1 MAGTILAGG
10 KSSKMDQFKYKVEI
24 PDIEYWQKMIKCQY
38 ACPVLTPAGRY
49 VTSIA
54 EGDYEGAYNLARLP
68 NPFVYVCGRV
78 CDHPCETECR
88 RGDIDEPISIRA
100 MKRVATD
107 HHSLSLGHAPGL
119 ASKERN
125 NRRVAVVGGGPA
137 GFSCGHDLA
146 RLGYSVTMF
155 ESSPVAGG
163 MLYLGLPEYR
173 LSRDIIR
180 LEIDAII
187 NLGVELKT
195 NNALGRDFSLKDLKE
210 EGFEAIFIAIGAHKS
225 KDLSIEGV
233 DLDGVLK
240 GVDFLLNVNLGYKV
254 DLGKKVVVIGG
265 GNVAMDVARSAMREV
280 AASLIPGGLEEM
292 REAVEVARLAL
303 RRGAREVRLV
313 CLESR
318 KEMPAHPWEVQ
329 EAEEEGILIHPS
341 LGPKRIIGRS
351 GKVAGLETIDVE
363 SVFDRDGRFNPS
375 FKSGTEKIIGCE
387 SVILA
392 IGQASDLSFIT
403 KEDGIEI
410 TRRGTI
416 AVNERTLAT
425 TACGIYAGG
434 DVAFGPRNV
443 IQAVADGQKAASAI
457 DNYLRVKKV
466 TRKIGRFVKVKDHA
480 MPKGYDAIKRQ
491 KMPALPLDRRIGIAE
506 VELGFSDEIAKEEGK
521 RCLKCYINTIF
532 DDTKC
537 ILCGGCVDVCPEYC
551 LKMVV
556 LDKIEGDE
564 NLVKLVGKKT
574 GAATAM
580 IKDEDRCIRCGL
592 CVKRCPTGAIS
603 MEIFE
608 LEVLES
614 EEDK

>member
-1 MAGTILAGG
+1 MPN
-10 KSSKMDQFKYKVEI
+10 SMEQFKYKVEI
-24 PDIEYWQKMIKCQY
+24 PDMEYWQKMIKCQY

-54 EGDYEGAYNLARLP
+54 EGDYEKAYDFARLP

-78 CDHPCETECR
+78 CDHPCETACR

-107 HHSLSLGHAPGL
+107 HHSLSLGHAHGHIV
-119 ASKERN
+119 KEKN
-125 NRRVAVVGGGPA
+125 NRRVAVLGAGPA
-137 GFSCGHDLA
+137 GLSCAHDLA
-146 RLGYSVTMF
+146 RSGYGVTIF

-180 LEIDAII
+180 LEVDAII
-187 NLGVELKT
+187 NLGAELKT
-195 NNALGRDFSLKDLKE
+195 NKAIGRDFSLLDLKQQ
-210 EGFEAIFIAIGAHKS
+210 GFEAVFIAIGAHKS
-225 KDLSIEGV
+225 KDLRMEGL

-240 GVDFLLNVNLGYKV
+240 GVDFLLNINLGYKV
-254 DLGKKVVVIGG
+254 DLGKKVIVIGG
-265 GNVAMDVARSAMREV
+265 GNVAMDVARSAIREV

-303 RRGAREVRLV
+303 RRGAREVHLV

-318 KEMPAHPWEVQ
+318 KEMPAHPWEVE
-329 EAEEEGILIHPS
+329 EAEKEGIIMHPS
-341 LGPKRIIGRS
+341 LGPKRIIGTE
-351 GKVAGLETIDVE
+351 GKAVGLETIDVQ
-363 SVFDRDGRFNPS
+363 SVFDHDGRFNPS
-375 FKSGTEKIIGCE
+375 FKAGTEKVIEGT

-416 AVNERTLAT
+416 AVNEETLAT
-425 TACGIYAGG
+425 TASGIYAGG

-443 IQAVADGQKAASAI
+443 IQAVADGQKAARAI
-457 DNYLRVKKV
+457 DSYLKGNRETKKV
-466 TRKIGRFVKVKDHA
+466 ARFVKINDHKMA
-480 MPKGYDAIKRQ
+480 RAYDAINRQ
-491 KMPALPLDRRIGIAE
+491 NMPVLPLDRRIGIAE
-506 VELGFSDEIAKEEGK
+506 VEMGFPDDVAKEEGK
-521 RCLKCYINTIF
+521 RCLRCYINTIF

-551 LKMVV
+551 LKMVSINN
-556 LDKIEGDE
+556 IEGGE
-564 NLVKLVGKKT
+564 NLVKLIGKK
-574 GAATAM
+574 GDVQTAM
-580 IKDEDRCIRCGL
+580 LKDETKCIRCGL
-592 CVKRCPTGAIS
+592 CAKRCPTGTIT
-603 MEIFE
+603 MEMFE
-608 LEVLES
+608 IEG
-614 EEDK
+614 